1 MEAHSQHVVTC
12 TLHAAVVVSLTLH
25 PYVHVEVCLTQTDLH
40 NRDKGMST
48 MSMAVLAVLA
58 TPCTLIGFSSAPHTD

>member
-1 MEAHSQHVVTC
+1 MEILITRVTPI
-12 TLHAAVVVSLTLH
+12 AVVVSLTLH
-25 PYVHVEVCLTQTDLH
+25 LYVHVEVCLTQTDLH

-58 TPCTLIGFSSAPHTD
+58 TPCTLIVI

>member
-1 MEAHSQHVVTC
+1 MKILITRVTPI
-12 TLHAAVVVSLTLH
+12 AVVVSLTLH

-48 MSMAVLAVLA
+48 MSMAVLPVLA
-58 TPCTLIGFSSAPHTD
+58 TPCTLIVI